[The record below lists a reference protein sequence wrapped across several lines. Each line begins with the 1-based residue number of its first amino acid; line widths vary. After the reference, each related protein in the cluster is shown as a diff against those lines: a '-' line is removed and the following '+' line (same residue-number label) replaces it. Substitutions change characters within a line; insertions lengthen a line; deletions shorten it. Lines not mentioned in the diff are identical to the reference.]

1 MPSLVPGNSSWTAWA
16 VTCPVEWRRMSR
28 PASESMV
35 IGAIES
41 PALSSRL
48 RSAGSPLSHI
58 AMTVR
63 SEEKISVPVSPS
75 FQGMLSPAQSML
87 SATDLLHS
95 SAVRTSRPQDSS
107 TNSVVPNQL
116 GGSHATATHAEFC
129 PFCEPAW
136 DMRRWHRLRQARR
149 PGWGF
154 SLLGELE
161 VLAVSE
167 VLGQRQL
174 DVHPIELVRRNP
186 EGEFVGRLATGGHR
200 IGEGERALVLRSVE
214 DVVVV
219 LAAAISGFHIRQSH
233 LDIGTRAVLDRHRD
247 DGDVT

>member
-1 MPSLVPGNSSWTAWA
+1 PSLVPGNSSWTAWA

-107 TNSVVPNQL
+107 TDSVVPNQL
-116 GGSHATATHAEFC
+116 GGSHATATHAELAEV
-129 PFCEPAW
+129 CEPARTRAE
-136 DMRRWHRLRQARR
+136 D
-149 PGWGF
+149 
-154 SLLGELE
+154 
-161 VLAVSE
+161 AVS
-167 VLGQRQL
+167 
-174 DVHPIELVRRNP
+174 
-186 EGEFVGRLATGGHR
+186 GRLADPDGASHCL
-200 IGEGERALVLRSVE
+200 ENSKSLPFPRS
-214 DVVVV
+214 
-219 LAAAISGFHIRQSH
+219 SGR
-233 LDIGTRAVLDRHRD
+233 
-247 DGDVT
+247 